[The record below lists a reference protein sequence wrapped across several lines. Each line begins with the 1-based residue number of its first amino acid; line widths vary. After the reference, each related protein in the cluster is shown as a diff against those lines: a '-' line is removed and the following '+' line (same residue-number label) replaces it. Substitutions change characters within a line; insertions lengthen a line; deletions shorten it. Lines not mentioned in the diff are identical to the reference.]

1 MKKIIMIGIA
11 LIMLFLTGCSRP
23 QDQEVDIQIAE
34 ATGETLIEAIKT
46 KDADLLKTVLS
57 EKALATDDLDEGI
70 EYLFNFVD
78 EEIRSVEE
86 LEFPE
91 YGTFERGTS
100 KKSLGFFC
108 RYRLFTSDDKAYL
121 LYFCYNAVQD
131 FDETELGVNRI
142 MILVDDDSP
151 YEYKVI
157 TEYTRAGIV
166 TPDWSDDD

>member
-1 MKKIIMIGIA
+1 MIGVA
-11 LIMLFLTGCSRP
+11 LIMLFLAGCSRL
-23 QDQEVDIQIAE
+23 QDQEVDIQIAK
-34 ATGETLIEAIKT
+34 ATGETLIEAIKI
-46 KDADLLKTVLS
+46 KDAELLKSVIS
-57 EKALATDDLDEGI
+57 EKAMNSDDLEYGI
-70 EYLFNFVD
+70 EYLFSFID
-78 EEIRSVEE
+78 KEISSVEE

-91 YGTFERGTS
+91 YGTFERGTR

-108 RYRLFTSDDKAYL
+108 RYRLFTPDDEAYL

-166 TPDWSDDD
+166 TPDWSEDD